1 MHSCTPFAILGL
13 LFGDHNRE
21 AMGIGVFC
29 GLLAGAFWGMVFIA
43 PKLLPAFSPWELA
56 IGRYLAYGI
65 VAFFAALPLLKRIAR
80 KLTRADCVAL
90 LRQAFTG
97 NLLYYVLLAFGV
109 QLAGVGPTSLI
120 IGILP
125 VSITIMGRR
134 DHGAVP
140 LARLAWPLLV
150 VAAGIACINI
160 DLFAG
165 AGGGAHGEV
174 AGAVARSAWQK
185 VAGVACAAG
194 ALVCWTLYAV
204 DNARYLQRNP
214 HYSGNE
220 WSALYGL
227 STGLV
232 SLVLAGIGWLVAG
245 DALSAPGTGRDWQWF
260 WIVNSAVALGAS
272 LIGNNLWNI
281 SSRRLPLTLSGQMIV
296 FETLFALAY
305 GFVFD
310 HRWPRPLELA
320 AIALLIVGVAW
331 SVRLHAADKSA

>member
-1 MHSCTPFAILGL
+1 
-13 LFGDHNRE
+13 
-21 AMGIGVFC
+21 MGIGVLC

-56 IGRYLAYGI
+56 IGRYLAYGL
-65 VAFFAALPLLKRIAR
+65 VAFVAALPLMRRLAK

-140 LARLAWPLLV
+140 LSRLVWPLLV

-165 AGGGAHGEV
+165 GGGAHG
-174 AGAVARSAWQK
+174 AAADAVARPAWQK
-185 VAGVACAAG
+185 LAGVACAAG

-204 DNARYLQRNP
+204 DNARYLQRHP

-232 SLVLAGIGWLVAG
+232 SVVLAGIGWLVAG
-245 DALSAPGTGRDWQWF
+245 DALTAPGSGRAWQWF
-260 WIVNSAVALGAS
+260 WMVNAAVALGAS

-281 SSRRLPLTLSGQMIV
+281 ASRRLPLTLSGQMIV

-310 HRWPRPLELA
+310 DRWPRPLELA
-320 AIALLIVGVAW
+320 AVVLLIVGVAW
-331 SVRLHAADKSA
+331 SVRLHATDKSA

>member
-1 MHSCTPFAILGL
+1 
-13 LFGDHNRE
+13 
-21 AMGIGVFC
+21 MGIGVLC

-56 IGRYLAYGI
+56 IGRYLAYGL
-65 VAFFAALPLLKRIAR
+65 VAFVAALPLMRRLAR

-140 LARLAWPLLV
+140 LSRLVWPLLV

-165 AGGGAHGEV
+165 GGGAHG
-174 AGAVARSAWQK
+174 AAADAVARPAWQK
-185 VAGVACAAG
+185 LAGVACAAG

-204 DNARYLQRNP
+204 DNARYLQRHP

-232 SLVLAGIGWLVAG
+232 SVVLAGIGWLVAG
-245 DALSAPGTGRDWQWF
+245 DALTAPGSGRAWQWF
-260 WIVNSAVALGAS
+260 WMVNAAVALGAS

-281 SSRRLPLTLSGQMIV
+281 ASRRLPLTLSGQMIV

-310 HRWPRPLELA
+310 DRWPRPLELA
-320 AIALLIVGVAW
+320 AVALLIVGVAW
-331 SVRLHAADKSA
+331 SVRLHATDKSA

>member
-1 MHSCTPFAILGL
+1 
-13 LFGDHNRE
+13 
-21 AMGIGVFC
+21 MGIGVLC

-56 IGRYLAYGI
+56 IGRYLAYGL
-65 VAFFAALPLLKRIAR
+65 VAFVAALPVMRRLAK
-80 KLTRADCVAL
+80 KLTRGDCVAL

-109 QLAGVGPTSLI
+109 QLAGVGPTSLM

-140 LARLAWPLLV
+140 LSRLVWPLLV

-165 AGGGAHGEV
+165 GGGAHG
-174 AGAVARSAWQK
+174 AAADAVARPAWQK
-185 VAGVACAAG
+185 LAGVACAAG

-204 DNARYLQRNP
+204 DNARYLQRHP

-232 SLVLAGIGWLVAG
+232 SVVLAGIGWLVAG
-245 DALSAPGTGRDWQWF
+245 DALTAPGSGRAWQWF
-260 WIVNSAVALGAS
+260 WMVNAAVALGAS

-281 SSRRLPLTLSGQMIV
+281 ASRRLPLTLSGQMIV

-320 AIALLIVGVAW
+320 AVALLIVGVAW
-331 SVRLHAADKSA
+331 SVRLHATDKSA

>member
-1 MHSCTPFAILGL
+1 
-13 LFGDHNRE
+13 
-21 AMGIGVFC
+21 MGIGVLC

-43 PKLLPAFSPWELA
+43 PKLLPVFSPWELA
-56 IGRYLAYGI
+56 IGRYLAYGL
-65 VAFFAALPLLKRIAR
+65 VAFVAALPLMRRIAR
-80 KLTRADCVAL
+80 KLTRPDCIAL

-125 VSITIMGRR
+125 ISVTLMGRR

-140 LARLAWPLLV
+140 IARLAWPLLV

-165 AGGGAHGEV
+165 NGGGAHGAV
-174 AGAVARSAWQK
+174 AGEAVRSAWQK
-185 VAGVACAAG
+185 AAGVLCAVG
-194 ALVCWTLYAV
+194 ALICWTLYAV

-214 HYSGNE
+214 QYSGNE

-232 SLVLAGIGWLVAG
+232 SVCLAAVGWLVAG
-245 DALSAPGTGRDWQWF
+245 DALAAPGSGRDWQWF
-260 WIVNSAVALGAS
+260 WMVNAAVALGAS

-310 HRWPRPLELA
+310 HRWPRPLEIA
-320 AIALLIVGVAW
+320 AIVLLMVGVAW
-331 SVRLHAADKSA
+331 SVRLHAADKAA